1 MLLSMTGY
9 GEARW
14 QGPGLSIS
22 VELRS
27 VNNRFL
33 KINVKTPDSYQN
45 LEPEI
50 ERTLRETLKRGTVQ
64 VQLSAH
70 REPQPDDYQIN
81 TTALHAFHHQLVAF
95 SKREGIGS
103 SFDLSGL
110 LVIPGVVEDRSV
122 RRDTDANEAWQQIG
136 PVVEA
141 ALSRLQTMRS
151 DEGKKMAHELSQQA
165 ELISER
171 LKFIQSRAPEVAND
185 YRKRLHE
192 KLQGILNEYAITLD
206 SNTLVKEVAIFADR
220 ADIHEEIVRL
230 GSHLEQF
237 HLFLREAESTGRKL
251 DFLIQEMNREVN
263 TIGSKANDISIT
275 RHVVEMK
282 GALEKMRELIQNVE

>member
-9 GEARW
+9 GDARW
-14 QGPGLSIS
+14 QGPGLTIS

-33 KINVKTPDSYQN
+33 KILTKLPEHYQK

-50 ERTLRETLKRGTVQ
+50 ERALREKLKRGTVQ
-64 VQLSAH
+64 VQILAQ
-70 REPQPDDYQIN
+70 REPRPDDYRIN
-81 TTALHAFHHQLVAF
+81 IVALDAFRQQLENYAASNKFAF
-95 SKREGIGS
+95 NLDPAS
-103 SFDLSGL
+103 L
-110 LVIPGVVEDRSV
+110 LAIPGVVEDATTSSG
-122 RRDTDANEAWQQIG
+122 DTEEAWAQVG
-136 PVVEA
+136 PVVNK
-141 ALSRLQTMRS
+141 ALARLEQMRRE
-151 DEGKKMAHELSQQA
+151 EGVKMAQELSAQA
-165 ELISER
+165 ESISNHLREIA
-171 LKFIQSRAPEVAND
+171 LRAPQVASD

-192 KLQGILNEYAITLD
+192 KLQ
-206 SNTLVKEVAIFADR
+206 NTLSEYNISLDATQLIKEVAIFADR
-220 ADIHEEIVRL
+220 TDIHEENVRL

-237 HLFLREAESTGRKL
+237 HAFLREAESTGRKL

-263 TIGSKANDISIT
+263 TIGSKANDIAIT

>member
-9 GEARW
+9 GEAHW
-14 QGPGLSIS
+14 QGPGLSIT

-33 KINVKTPDSYQN
+33 KINVKTPDAYQK

-50 ERTLRETLKRGTVQ
+50 ERTLRDILKRGTVQ
-64 VQLSAH
+64 VQLNTY
-70 REPQPDDYQIN
+70 RQPRPDDYQIN
-81 TTALHAFHHQLVAF
+81 TVALKTFHHQLVSF
-95 SKREGIGS
+95 SKMESIP
-103 SFDLSGL
+103 FDNNLAPL
-110 LVIPGVVEDRSV
+110 LTIPGVVEDSNSRSE
-122 RRDTDANEAWQQIG
+122 TDASEAWSKVG
-136 PVVEA
+136 PVVKS
-141 ALSRLQTMRS
+141 ALSHLQTMRAE
-151 DEGKKMAHELSQQA
+151 EGKKMAQELSQQA
-165 ELISER
+165 NLISDR
-171 LKFIQSRAPEVAND
+171 LKLIHARAPEVAAD
-185 YRKRLHE
+185 YRKRLHD
-192 KLQGILNEYAITLD
+192 KLQNILNEFAITLD
-206 SNTLVKEVAIFADR
+206 ANTLIKEVAIFADR
-220 ADIHEEIVRL
+220 TDIHEEIVRL

-237 HLFLREAESTGRKL
+237 HAFLQEVESTGRKL